1 MPARKKP
8 RYYSTKDI
16 SEMLSVSRT
25 RALERMHMFR
35 HLGQV
40 LQDGKIMRVRADAL
54 ESWIEQHMV
63 PAGKIETEHGHK
75 NKKTCCWRMGQA

>member
-25 RALERMHMFR
+25 RALEMMHMFR
-35 HLGQV
+35 HRGQV
-40 LQDGKIMRVRADAL
+40 LQDGRIMRVRAEAL
-54 ESWIEQHMV
+54 ESWIDQHMV
-63 PAGKIETEHGHK
+63 SAK
-75 NKKTCCWRMGQA
+75 

>member
-25 RALERMHMFR
+25 RALEMMHMFR
-35 HLGQV
+35 HRGQV
-40 LQDGKIMRVRADAL
+40 LQDGRIMRVRAEAL
-54 ESWIEQHMV
+54 ESWIDQHMV
-63 PAGKIETEHGHK
+63 PA
-75 NKKTCCWRMGQA
+75 

>member
-25 RALERMHMFR
+25 RALEMMHMFR
-35 HLGQV
+35 HHWQV
-40 LQDGKIMRVRADAL
+40 LQDGKLMRVRAEAL
-54 ESWIEQHMV
+54 ESWIDQNMV
-63 PAGKIETEHGHK
+63 PAK
-75 NKKTCCWRMGQA
+75 

>member
-1 MPARKKP
+1 MPAPKRP

-25 RALERMHMFR
+25 RALEMMHMFR
-35 HLGQV
+35 QRGQV

-54 ESWIEQHMV
+54 NQWIEQHMI
-63 PAGKIETEHGHK
+63 PAK
-75 NKKTCCWRMGQA
+75 